1 MELLHYVW
9 VTHAVA
15 LAAGARGKSILVE
28 GYLET
33 GLKER
38 NHDSCDK
45 CGSDKGEEREYLRS
59 NRKLEYKDV
68 SWKSRQS
75 GQSENTWGKK
85 AG

>member
-1 MELLHYVW
+1 MTV
-9 VTHAVA
+9 VTNVD
-15 LAAGARGKSILVE
+15 R
-28 GYLET
+28 
-33 GLKER
+33 
-38 NHDSCDK
+38 
-45 CGSDKGEEREYLRS
+45 SDKGEEREYLRS